1 MDDRALKAEG
11 DINLTAAR
19 KIWEAELPEETLQL
33 INDDSNGF
41 IHQALSTPCLD
52 VLAVCEGPYLITT
65 SGKRVLDF
73 HGNNVHQLGY
83 GHPEVVVAVISML
96 KKLPFSPRRYTNR
109 VAIDLAQQLGSL
121 VPGLNK
127 VLFAP
132 GGSEANSIAL
142 KLSRLVTGKF
152 KTVSMWGAFHGA
164 GLDAISVG
172 GEAPFRKGVG
182 PLLAGAEHIPQPTTY
197 RPLWQN
203 DPEQDVYVALIRQIF
218 ENEGDVGAL
227 IAETIRDTDVQIPV
241 PGFWRKV
248 RALCD
253 EFGVTLVLDEIP
265 ISLGRTGKFFAFEHY
280 GVTPDIVTIGKGL
293 GGGVFPM
300 AAVLASEKFD
310 AVAQYSVGHFTHEKS
325 PVGSAA
331 ALAVLKV
338 IEQENL
344 LERARR
350 LGELMKKR
358 LGEMKGKYEIIGDV
372 RGLGLL
378 WGLELVTDRI
388 TKERAIA
395 EAERIMYECLKNGLS
410 FKVSQGNVITLS
422 PPLIISEEELDR
434 ALSILEQAIRKNA

>member
-1 MDDRALKAEG
+1 MDDRALRAEG

-19 KIWEAELPEETLQL
+19 KMWEAELPEETLQF
-33 INDDSNGF
+33 INDDANSF
-41 IHQALSTPCLD
+41 LHQALSTPCLD
-52 VLAVCEGPYLITT
+52 VLAACEGPYLITT
-65 SGKRVLDF
+65 SGKRILDF
-73 HGNNVHQLGY
+73 HGNNVHQLGH
-83 GHPEVVVAVISML
+83 GHPEVIAAAISML
-96 KKLPFSPRRYTNR
+96 KKLPFSPRRYTNQ
-109 VAIDLAQQLGSL
+109 VAIELAQRLGTL
-121 VPGLNK
+121 APGLSK

-172 GEAPFRKGVG
+172 GEAPFRKNVG
-182 PLLAGAEHIPQPTTY
+182 PLLSGTEHIPQPSSY

-203 DPEQDVYVALIRQIF
+203 DPDQDVYVALIRQIF

-253 EFGVTLVLDEIP
+253 EFGVTLIFDEIP

-280 GVTPDIVTIGKGL
+280 GITPDIVTIGKGL

-300 AAVLASEKFD
+300 AAVLANAKFN
-310 AVAQYSVGHFTHEKS
+310 AVAQHSVGHFTHEKS

-338 IEQENL
+338 IDQENL
-344 LERARR
+344 LERSRC

-358 LGEMKGKYEIIGDV
+358 LSELKDKYEIIGDV

-378 WGLELVTDRI
+378 WGLELVTNRI

-434 ALSILEQAIRKNA
+434 ALYILEQAIKKNA